1 MGTPLDSG
9 RVPAR
14 NMSLSISNLLAFLEI
29 AFADNSNRWDVHE
42 IDEAA
47 VRVVARRCSRSAQQA
62 LLAELEALLAGS
74 ASDTDLINV
83 ASKARVDHLVD
94 KSTVR
99 EWFVMLRDQVR
110 VVIAA
115 AG

>member
-1 MGTPLDSG
+1 M
-9 RVPAR
+9 
-14 NMSLSISNLLAFLEI
+14 NLSISNLLEFLEI
-29 AFADNSNRWDVHE
+29 AFAGNSTLWDVHE

-47 VRVVARRCSRSAQQA
+47 VRAVARQCSRSAQQA
-62 LLAELEALLAGS
+62 LLTELETLLNGS
-74 ASDTDLINV
+74 VSDTDLLNV

-99 EWFVMLRDQVR
+99 EWFIMLRDQLR

-115 AG
+115 AN